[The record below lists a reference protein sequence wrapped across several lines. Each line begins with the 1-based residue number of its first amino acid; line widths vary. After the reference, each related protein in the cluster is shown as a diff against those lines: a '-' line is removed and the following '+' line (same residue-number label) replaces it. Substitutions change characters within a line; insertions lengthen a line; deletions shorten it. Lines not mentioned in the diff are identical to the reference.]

1 MDYDAIYKAY
11 FSHPRTVRDLLSAF
25 VADQIEGGQE
35 WLARLDLSSLQPL
48 PTEHLDAS
56 LQRRINDLVW
66 RVRFRDADGQ
76 PRWLPVLLML
86 EFQSQVDWFMAL
98 RVQSYAVRLYE
109 DQWKDRR
116 PGRQDRLPP
125 ILAVVVYNGPAAWK
139 AATRLG
145 DLVGEGTRPLA
156 SGQASGP
163 AFTGDSY
170 VLVDLKA
177 LPRLPKDNLVTL
189 LAVTEGMEG
198 PEDANE
204 AVEEGVRL
212 MEPEEP
218 VWTTYLQL
226 LRATLQATGI
236 DLEELEN
243 RERIEEMIHSGKMRT
258 TLQERF
264 QAQRAR
270 LRAEGEE
277 RGLKRGLE
285 QGEERGLKGQ
295 RQLLVRLA
303 GRKFGLHTV
312 EPVAGLLAMIDDQ
325 DRLQDIAE
333 WIVDCDT
340 GSDLLQRFRVR
351 PSRSGSG
358 VSHPVRK
365 LTCGWSGMPR
375 IGLMPDR

>member
-56 LQRRINDLVW
+56 LHRRINDLVW

-125 ILAVVVYNGPAAWK
+125 ILAVVVYNGPATWK

-243 RERIEEMIHSGKMRT
+243 RERIEEMIHSGKLRT

-270 LRAEGEE
+270 LRAEGREQGLAQGEERGLKRGLAQGEE

-303 GRKFGLHTV
+303 VRKFGLHMA
-312 EPVAGLLAMIDDQ
+312 EPVAGLLKRIDDQ

-340 GSDLLQRFRVR
+340 GSDLLQRFKTS
-351 PSRSGSG
+351 P
-358 VSHPVRK
+358 
-365 LTCGWSGMPR
+365 
-375 IGLMPDR
+375 